1 MTHRTLT
8 IAFFVKWNS
17 IRVSLTRANGALLR
31 SFFSSISLSLSLS
44 HTRAHSEITR
54 TRDNRKDR
62 AAIIDEA
69 NGYIPRW
76 KVRDAR
82 LDWRKI
88 EKDETWD
95 TSGIAKLRE
104 RFSVFNERF
113 SLANDAAGV
122 AYIDS
127 SVVGTK
133 RSK

>member
-1 MTHRTLT
+1 MV
-8 IAFFVKWNS
+8 IFFFV
-17 IRVSLTRANGALLR
+17 ALE
-31 SFFSSISLSLSLS
+31 SSRHKSRLEE
-44 HTRAHSEITR
+44 R
-54 TRDNRKDR
+54 RKT
-62 AAIIDEA
+62 
-69 NGYIPRW
+69 
-76 KVRDAR
+76 
-82 LDWRKI
+82 

-104 RFSVFNERF
+104 CFSVFNERF